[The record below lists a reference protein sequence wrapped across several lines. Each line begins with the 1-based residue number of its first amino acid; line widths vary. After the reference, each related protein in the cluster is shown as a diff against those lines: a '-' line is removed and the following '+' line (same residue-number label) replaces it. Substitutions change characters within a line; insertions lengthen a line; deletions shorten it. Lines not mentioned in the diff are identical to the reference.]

1 MTEPKPKYIR
11 KRCAHNRYTFQCKDC
26 KGSCICTHGKQKS
39 ACKEC
44 GKDYFC
50 EHGRTKY
57 ACVECDGKSI
67 CEHKKRRTR
76 CIECGGGNICV
87 HKKIRSRC
95 AECGGTSL
103 CKHNI
108 RKEYCIECGGNSICE
123 HKLRRSRC
131 MDCNG
136 SEICEHKNNKY
147 TCVECHG
154 NNICEHERLRYQCV
168 DCKGGRICI
177 HNRRKCM
184 CIQCTPSC
192 ACQYCH
198 FVYVGSSRYKPYCF
212 PCYCVLHPNEEIP
225 RRYRLKEHYVGDA
238 IQKEFG
244 ESMTLVFNKT
254 VEGGCSKRR
263 PDIRMDFGS
272 HCVMIEI
279 DENRHL
285 NYSCE
290 EKRMVDLYED
300 VGFRKCVFLRFNPDG
315 YRIGAKRYS
324 TPFSFTVTGAM
335 VVEET
340 EMTRRMEELLQ
351 RVRYFKAHEPADML
365 TMEYLFY
372 GDREEEEEEE
382 GQG

>member
-1 MTEPKPKYIR
+1 MAETKPHNVRKKCPHNKEPY
-11 KRCAHNRYTFQCKDC
+11 
-26 KGSCICTHGKQKS
+26 
-39 ACKEC
+39 
-44 GKDYFC
+44 
-50 EHGRTKY
+50 
-57 ACVECDGKSI
+57 
-67 CEHKKRRTR
+67 
-76 CIECGGGNICV
+76 
-87 HKKIRSRC
+87 
-95 AECGGTSL
+95 
-103 CKHNI
+103 
-108 RKEYCIECGGNSICE
+108 YCIECGGKGVCE
-123 HKLRRSRC
+123 HKRRKRQCVECGGGDICNHKRIRAQCKQCKGNKFCEHERIKSYC
-131 MDCNG
+131 KDCNG
-136 SEICEHKNNKY
+136 SAICEHDKIRARCKDCN
-147 TCVECHG
+147 G
-154 NNICEHERLRYQCV
+154 SAICEHGKYNYSCV
-168 DCKGGRICI
+168 LCKGNGICEHNIRRVRCMECGGKSLCI
-177 HNRRKCM
+177 HEKQKAQCKDCGGSSYCVHERFRST

-198 FVYVGSSRYKPYCF
+198 FVYVGPSRYKPYCF

-324 TPFSFTVTGAM
+324 TPFSFTATGAM
-335 VVEET
+335 MVEET

-351 RVRYFKAHEPADML
+351 RVHYFKAHEPAQAL

-372 GDREEEEEEE
+372 GDREDEDEDEEESKV
-382 GQG
+382 